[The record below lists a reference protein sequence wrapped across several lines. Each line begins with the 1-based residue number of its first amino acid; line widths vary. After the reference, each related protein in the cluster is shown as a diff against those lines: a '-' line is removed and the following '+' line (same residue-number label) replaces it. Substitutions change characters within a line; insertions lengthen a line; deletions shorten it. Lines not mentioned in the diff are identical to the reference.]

1 MRNNEQQTMRSPISS
16 YYGGKASL
24 VHRIL
29 PLIPEHSIFI
39 EPFFGGGSV
48 LFSKEPSKGEIIN
61 DTNDAVI
68 NFFKVLKNNFD
79 ELKKK
84 VDATLYSR
92 TEYKVALTMYKAP
105 HLFNNVQRAHSFW
118 VLTVMGFSGTI
129 GSFSYD
135 KDCSKA
141 RTLKNKRLR
150 FNNKELSERLSSVQI
165 ENTDALKVLKSR
177 TTKNSFAFIDPPYV
191 DKRTKDGNIADQG
204 HYSGYSKQ
212 DYIDLL
218 NTLENIEGKFLLTTY
233 DSDLLTQYVKKNN
246 WYQIKIE
253 KPLTAYKSVG
263 GKRKKKVEVFS
274 ANYDIVAM
282 QKTNSE
288 LS

>member
-29 PLIPEHSIFI
+29 PLIPEHSTFI

-79 ELKKK
+79 KLKKK

-105 HLFNNVQRAHSFW
+105 HLFNSIQRAWSFW
-118 VLTVMGFSGTI
+118 VLTALGFSGTI

-150 FNNKELSERLSSVQI
+150 FNNKELSERLSTVQI

-177 TTKNSFAFIDPPYV
+177 TTKNSFAFIDPPYLS
-191 DKRTKDGNIADQG
+191 GADQG
-204 HYSGYSKQ
+204 HYSGYTEEE
-212 DYIDLL
+212 YIKLLDLL
-218 NTLENIEGKFLLTTY
+218 SDNYQGKFLLTTY

-263 GKRKKKVEVFS
+263 GKRKKKVEVFT

>member
-29 PLIPEHSIFI
+29 PLIPEHSTFI
-39 EPFFGGGSV
+39 EPFFGGGSI

-118 VLTVMGFSGTI
+118 ALTVMGFSGTI

-150 FNNKELSERLSSVQI
+150 FTKELSERLSNVQI

-177 TTKNSFAFIDPPYV
+177 TTKNSFAFIDPPYLS
-191 DKRTKDGNIADQG
+191 GADQG
-204 HYSGYSKQ
+204 HYRGYTEEE
-212 DYIDLL
+212 YIKLLDLL
-218 NTLENIEGKFLLTTY
+218 SDNYQGKFLLTTY
-233 DSDLLTQYVKKNN
+233 DSELLTEYVKKNN
-246 WYQIKIE
+246 WYQIRIE
-253 KPLTAYKSVG
+253 KPLTAYKSIG
-263 GKRKKKVEVFS
+263 GKRKKKVEVFT